1 MLDIATHAA
10 ELIWPLFAQGLA
22 SGVGESAGDSLLHR
36 LFAHFRKENPQGQ
49 IELQQQVAAAMNTD
63 PELDRQVRNLVE
75 NNVAQADVRI
85 ETMNGGNVNVGGT
98 FINRSTGAVTG
109 NVTF

>member
-1 MLDIATHAA
+1 
-10 ELIWPLFAQGLA
+10 
-22 SGVGESAGDSLLHR
+22 
-36 LFAHFRKENPQGQ
+36 
-49 IELQQQVAAAMNTD
+49 MNTD

-75 NNVAQADVRI
+75 NNVAQADARI